1 MAWLVKNKG
10 NMALRKQKLQD
21 KKEAYLQRKREK
33 AEEAGSQ
40 KIKFHRNYE
49 TIVSSCY
56 TMCFCV

>member
-1 MAWLVKNKG
+1 
-10 NMALRKQKLQD
+10 MALRKEKLQD

-49 TIVSSCY
+49 TIVSSCC